1 MWEIDSIH
9 PDPLT
14 PRDGQRG
21 EKPSGSSSSSS
32 SSEVLNS
39 YILSASVPIDAVVG
53 NASSVLS
60 SFRQQEEYRGWRV
73 GLADFCARHF
83 RGSNK
88 KRAGNKNNG
97 VNDPQHQQQQFSVR
111 MEALDEALD
120 TAKRRRS
127 AGRRRTY
134 HPYVVER
141 SDFYCCNESLYITV
155 RVVLTMP
162 SAETITPGRQH
173 LLVRDSSEAILRNI
187 FVVGDPSFRKSLL
200 EHIASV
206 VLQQKLRSNLIT
218 SLDAIAFVADGS
230 ILPRKSGTSDAPMAS
245 PPAVPFKA
253 PSGSRMTI
261 KRIEIHMGSL
271 AEHVPRQSS
280 SSSLELGIIE
290 RNEHTIVLSGLV
302 VPKGIT
308 LICGGG
314 YHGEYQCSGFVFPF
328 SPFFVWRRRVFE
340 TKNEKISHTQGIN
353 ICIGVCSRKINSSP
367 GNCRWTIRQDTG

>member
-1 MWEIDSIH
+1 MWVINSIH
-9 PDPLT
+9 PDPLI

-21 EKPSGSSSSSS
+21 EKPSGSASSSS
-32 SSEVLNS
+32 SSEVHNS
-39 YILSASVPIDAVVG
+39 FILSASVPINAVVG
-53 NASSVLS
+53 NASSVMP
-60 SFRQQEEYRGWRV
+60 SFLQQEEHMGWSV
-73 GLADFCARHF
+73 GFADFCARQF
-83 RGSNK
+83 CGSKK
-88 KRAGNKNNG
+88 KRAGNNNSG
-97 VNDPQHQQQQFSVR
+97 VKFSVR
-111 MEALDEALD
+111 LEALDEALD
-120 TAKRRRS
+120 TANRRRS

-141 SDFYCCNESLYITV
+141 SDFYCCNESLHITV
-155 RVVLTMP
+155 RVVLTMS
-162 SAETITPGRQH
+162 SAETTSPGQQQ
-173 LLVRDSSEAILRNI
+173 LLARDSSEAILRNI
-187 FVVGDPSFRKSLL
+187 FVFGDPSFHKILL

-218 SLDAIAFVADGS
+218 SLDAIAFVANGS

-261 KRIEIHMGSL
+261 NRIEIDMGSL
-271 AEHVPRQSS
+271 AEHVPRQPAS

-314 YHGEYQCSGFVFPF
+314 YHGE
-328 SPFFVWRRRVFE
+328 
-340 TKNEKISHTQGIN
+340 
-353 ICIGVCSRKINSSP
+353 
-367 GNCRWTIRQDTG
+367 